1 MKDVTDD
8 GQHLIQIRT
17 EIQNPA
23 WSVQALGVL
32 YEDGPSSSDMEH
44 GVVENR
50 LARNGRDSG
59 ACEVL
64 LELLQLKH
72 LWISV

>member
-44 GVVENR
+44 GVVGNR
-50 LARNGRDSG
+50 LARNGRDSK

-64 LELLQLKH
+64 LELL
-72 LWISV
+72 S

>member
-1 MKDVTDD
+1 M
-8 GQHLIQIRT
+8 
-17 EIQNPA
+17 
-23 WSVQALGVL
+23 L

-72 LWISV
+72 L